1 MWFRRR
7 PRQPSLDL
15 ASLERSLDRLMQL
28 VEHILAVLPEL
39 VASRDANARA
49 PAIEAAVPPASNP
62 EPAPAPAPALNP
74 APEPEAE
81 GFVLFVGGPSGYRL
95 LERDGSPP
103 SCHAELELQGARYV
117 VLRLGPSP
125 LPRDRRRCAFL
136 EVQEPPRAE
145 RNPIPEEE
153 VE

>member
-28 VEHILAVLPEL
+28 VEHIIAQLPEL
-39 VASRDANARA
+39 LATRDANPRT
-49 PAIEAAVPPASNP
+49 PAVEATMPPASN
-62 EPAPAPAPALNP
+62 PAPALNP
-74 APEPEAE
+74 APEPETE
-81 GFVLFVGGPSGYRL
+81 GFVLFAGGPSGYRL

-103 SCHAELELQGARYV
+103 SPGSELELEGTRYV

-125 LPRDRRRCAFL
+125 LPRDRRRCAFIG
-136 EVQEPPRAE
+136 VQEPPRAE
-145 RNPIPEEE
+145 RNPTAEEE